1 MAKFAINAN
10 GTMLLPSLVQVS
22 ESISES
28 VVPLAMFHLTI
39 AHILRQFVL
48 SQFFSRLNRSDHK
61 TERLHAVNLT
71 FKVMEY
77 CIMMQ
82 P

>member
-1 MAKFAINAN
+1 MAWTVDMQKNHLILTVIEFALIF
-10 GTMLLPSLVQVS
+10 
-22 ESISES
+22 IFF
-28 VVPLAMFHLTI
+28 VVVIFHLTI

>member
-1 MAKFAINAN
+1 MAKYVTNAS
-10 GTMLLPSLVQVS
+10 GAMLLLNLIQAT
-22 ESISES
+22 ESISGS